1 MEGITVLASISPS
14 KSKVIIRRLIKAKK
28 ILEDNLNVRF
38 NLVITESNDGK
49 NLMFLDD
56 DVIELDDSI
65 DVVRIVDV
73 IIERLGIRQ
82 FTLPLDNVAV
92 GASFNSE

>member
-1 MEGITVLASISPS
+1 MEGVTIIASISPC
-14 KSKVIIRRLIKAKK
+14 KSKIMIRRLVKVKK
-28 ILEDNLNVRF
+28 ILEDNLSMRL

-49 NLMFLDD
+49 NIMFLND

-65 DVVRIVDV
+65 DVAKIVDV

>member
-1 MEGITVLASISPS
+1 MEGVTIIASISPC
-14 KSKVIIRRLIKAKK
+14 KSKIMIRRLVKVKK
-28 ILEDNLNVRF
+28 ILEDNLSMRL

-49 NLMFLDD
+49 NIMFLND

-65 DVVRIVDV
+65 DVVKIVDV